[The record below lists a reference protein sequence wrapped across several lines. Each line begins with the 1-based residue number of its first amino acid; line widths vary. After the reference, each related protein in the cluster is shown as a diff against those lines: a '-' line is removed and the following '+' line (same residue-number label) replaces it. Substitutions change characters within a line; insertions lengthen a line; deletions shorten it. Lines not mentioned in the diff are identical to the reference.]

1 MGGRAWIRITAIA
14 LAFLMCMTA
23 TVSAQTN
30 DVELTL
36 RARGTTGAEI
46 LQVRNANAILAE
58 FTLETDWNEFDVS
71 VSASTSFE
79 TLSVGFINNQH
90 EPVDRNVLV
99 DWVELGGERRQ
110 AESADVWATGRW
122 SPETGCTSGP
132 SSSETLNC
140 SGFFHFGG
148 QPTGSTIVAHAVGA
162 TGTENLELL
171 IDEIAVAT
179 QRVTAVGNVW
189 SSRTATEPFVFTLPV
204 GVSHDRLRVAFVNDG
219 DFEGADRNV
228 RIDRIEV
235 DGANYETEDPR
246 IESTGTWGAGRGCS
260 RGFFESQTL
269 ACDGWFQLPGGQG
282 VDEDPSDVPPATEET
297 PSAPVAPAAPLP
309 LSVEV
314 VADDLTNP
322 WGMAFLPSGELLFA
336 ERLGRLNLLTD
347 SGVTRISADFSNLGA
362 GTSGLLGLAIDADFA
377 SNRRFYT
384 CQGQQSP
391 GRQQIVAWELS
402 EDFATATRQETL
414 VDIGRTGAHS
424 GCRLGVD
431 GDGYLIATFGDDFVA
446 TTPQDT
452 TSLHGKILRID
463 PLTGAG
469 HPDNGSAGPDRDARI
484 FTLGHRNPQG
494 LSFHPETGQA
504 WIVEHGPDRDDE
516 INALQ
521 NGGNYGWN
529 PIGPGGPA
537 IYDELGRT
545 MTDPNIAGAIEAV
558 WSSGSSTI
566 APGDIEFLVGEHWND
581 FDGAIAMTTLKDER
595 LHLVRID
602 DGGDLVDLTTPP
614 ELDESEYGRLRSAT
628 LGPDGALYV
637 STSNSGFGNEDF
649 RRDSILRVAPSGF
662 ASPSE
667 PEPVDPGPVEPQPG
681 ARTIAIV
688 SRGSTGT
695 ERLHL
700 DIDGIE
706 VHAWTPGTDFAAV
719 TYTHDLAVTGSQVRV
734 RFSNDG
740 LDGGRDRNVW
750 VDSVQIGSE
759 LFESEHPTVLSRGAW
774 ANGARCRQ
782 GTFNTEFLACN
793 GWFQYADDGGTA
805 TAPVDPVPEP
815 DPAPVDPVPEP
826 DPAAS
831 DVRIEVRARGTTGE
845 EILEL
850 QIAGETVQAIE
861 LTTGMASYAYDFS
874 GAIGQNDVR
883 LVFTNDGRSAS
894 GADRNVRVDYLQLGS
909 DRYQTESPDVLSTGT
924 YTSATRCAP
933 GNKQSEWIHCSGYVQ
948 YSVAPVVGSST

>member
-189 SSRTATEPFVFTLPV
+189 SSRTATEPFVFTLPA

-282 VDEDPSDVPPATEET
+282 VDEDPSDVPPATDET

-402 EDFATATRQETL
+402 ADSSSATRLELL
-414 VDIGRTGAHS
+414 VDIERSTFHS
-424 GCRLGVD
+424 GCRLQTD
-431 GDGYLIATFGDDFVA
+431 QDGYLWATFGDDAIA
-446 TTPQDT
+446 TAPQDVN
-452 TSLHGKILRID
+452 SLHGKVLRID
-463 PLTGAG
+463 PLTGEG
-469 HPDNGSAGPDRDARI
+469 HPDNLDSGPARDARI
-484 FTLGHRNPQG
+484 FSLGHRNPQG
-494 LSFHPETGQA
+494 LTFHPETGQP
-504 WIVEHGPDRDDE
+504 WIFDHGPDIEDE
-516 INALQ
+516 INALEV
-521 NGGNYGWN
+521 GGNYGWN
-529 PIGPGGPA
+529 PVGVDGS
-537 IYDELGRT
+537 YDETGRT
-545 MTDPNIAGAIEAV
+545 MTDPNIPGAIEAV
-558 WSSGSSTI
+558 WNSGSVTI
-566 APGDIEFLVGEHWND
+566 APGDIAFLDDEEWGD
-581 FDGAIAMTTLKDER
+581 FDGAIAMTTLKDQR
-595 LHLVRID
+595 LHFVRID
-602 DGGDLVDLTTPP
+602 ANGNFVDLTTPI
-614 ELDESEYGRLRSAT
+614 ELDQSVHKRLRSAVV
-628 LGPDGALYV
+628 GPDGALWL
-637 STSNSGFGNEDF
+637 STSNSISQGENLAADA
-649 RRDSILRVAPSGF
+649 ILRVTPTGAFLGTEA
-662 ASPSE
+662 ASPT
-667 PEPVDPGPVEPQPG
+667 G
-681 ARTIAIV
+681 AETITIT

-695 ERLHL
+695 EQLHL
-700 DIDGIE
+700 DIDGVE
-706 VHAWTPGTDFAAV
+706 VHRWTPGTTDGDT
-719 TYTHDLAVTGSQVRV
+719 TYAHSVAVTGSQVRV

-740 LDGGRDRNVW
+740 RDAGRDRNVW
-750 VDSVQIGSE
+750 IDRVTIGDVQ
-759 LFESEHPTVLSRGAW
+759 FESEHPTVRSRGAW
-774 ANGARCRQ
+774 ENGARCGE

-805 TAPVDPVPEP
+805 TGPVDPVPEP

-826 DPAAS
+826 DPEAS
-831 DVRIEVRARGTTGE
+831 DVRVEVRARGTTSE

-948 YSVAPVVGSST
+948 YSVAPVAGSST